1 MELLIFLLLLPIFLL
16 FLLKIHIRKP
26 RLPPGPK
33 GLPLVGN
40 LFQLDNSNI
49 QKHLWQLSKQ
59 YGPLM
64 SLRLGFKQ
72 TLIVSSAKMAKEVL
86 KTQDLEFCSRPPLLG
101 LQRLSYNGLDLA
113 FAPYDAYWREMRKI
127 CVVYLFNSN
136 RVQEF
141 RPIREDEVSRML
153 ENISK
158 VADASKPVNLTEAMM
173 ALASAAI
180 CRVAFGK
187 RFEEGG
193 NEAKRLHELLNET
206 QAMFVGFFFSDYF
219 PYIGRIVDKFSGLL
233 SRLEKNFHDFD
244 AFYQELIDEHLDPKR
259 QKPQHEDI
267 LDVLLQL
274 WRDRSFK
281 VQLTFEHIKA
291 ILMNL
296 FVAGT
301 DTSAA
306 AVIWAMS
313 FLMKNPK
320 TMKKVQDEIRSLIGK
335 KGFVDEDDIQQLLY
349 LKAVVKEMMRL
360 QPTVPFLVPRETVHK
375 CTLGEYEIAEKT
387 LVHVNAW
394 AIGRDPEA
402 WEKPLE
408 FRPERFLDTCIDMK
422 GQDYELIPF
431 GAGRRICPG
440 IFMGIANVELS
451 LANLLYKFEWE
462 MPDGMKRED
471 IDTDNVLPGITVHKR
486 EHLRLMAKKYI

>member
-86 KTQDLEFCSRPPLLG
+86 KTQDLEFCSRPSLLG

-136 RVQEF
+136 RVQGF

-153 ENISK
+153 ENILK

-173 ALASAAI
+173 ALTSAAI

-193 NEAKRLHELLNET
+193 NEAKRFHELLNET

-291 ILMNL
+291 ILMEQTQ
-296 FVAGT
+296 V
-301 DTSAA
+301 
-306 AVIWAMS
+306 
-313 FLMKNPK
+313 
-320 TMKKVQDEIRSLIGK
+320 
-335 KGFVDEDDIQQLLY
+335 LL
-349 LKAVVKEMMRL
+349 L
-360 QPTVPFLVPRETVHK
+360 
-375 CTLGEYEIAEKT
+375 
-387 LVHVNAW
+387 
-394 AIGRDPEA
+394 
-402 WEKPLE
+402 
-408 FRPERFLDTCIDMK
+408 
-422 GQDYELIPF
+422 
-431 GAGRRICPG
+431 
-440 IFMGIANVELS
+440 
-451 LANLLYKFEWE
+451 
-462 MPDGMKRED
+462 
-471 IDTDNVLPGITVHKR
+471 
-486 EHLRLMAKKYI
+486 